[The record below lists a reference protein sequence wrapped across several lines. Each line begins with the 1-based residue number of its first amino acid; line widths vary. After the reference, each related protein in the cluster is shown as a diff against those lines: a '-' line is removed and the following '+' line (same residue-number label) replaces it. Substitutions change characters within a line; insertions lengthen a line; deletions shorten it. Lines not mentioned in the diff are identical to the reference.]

1 MPVPGRNREVPED
14 EDVLHFTGEPTPVRR
29 VPVGSGSTE
38 KGNVEMIKPFISP
51 YLPADIVFRA
61 RLWVGRPI
69 TRAEWHP
76 GETCLHMVADAY
88 GWQDSIPVN
97 WKMRKIVDLEEAIG
111 WTLNKQTPI
120 AGDLGVFM
128 IHGHEHLGIFTD
140 GGFLIHAGVLTVVE
154 AIADRFM
161 KYYEGVLICP

>member
-1 MPVPGRNREVPED
+1 MFENTGILYQPGESESVW
-14 EDVLHFTGEPTPVRR
+14 G
-29 VPVGSGSTE
+29 VPVGGGSAKT
-38 KGNVEMIKPFISP
+38 GDVEMIKPFISP

-61 RLWVGRPI
+61 RSWVGRPI

-76 GETCLHMVADAY
+76 GETCLHMVAYAY
-88 GWQDSIPVN
+88 GWQDAIPVN

-111 WTLNKQTPI
+111 WTLKKQTPT
-120 AGDLGVFM
+120 AGGLGVFM